1 MYFRE
6 KHKINLKYSNLRRSE
21 IHIKVL
27 KYAKIW

>member
-6 KHKINLKYSNLRRSE
+6 KHKINLKYSNLAYSK

-27 KYAKIW
+27 KYPKIW

>member
-6 KHKINLKYSNLRRSE
+6 KHKINLKYSNLE
-21 IHIKVL
+21 QFKIHIKFL